1 MMNTGFKVGELGE
14 LFARDSFITPGEI
27 RTSGS
32 LSDMFFNSK
41 ISPCEASTFKDVEVD
56 AYETSTEYVILMDA
70 VGCAS
75 DDGNIGVSVE
85 KYVLNIHIKEDD
97 SKINRHNWLLQNRK
111 GRESN
116 VNITLPSDSDLS
128 KISATV
134 SNGLLTVTVAKKK
147 ESRPRVIK
155 VN

>member
-1 MMNTGFKVGELGE
+1 MCFRRRKYW
-14 LFARDSFITPGEI
+14 
-27 RTSGS
+27 
-32 LSDMFFNSK
+32 FN
-41 ISPCEASTFKDVEVD
+41 
-56 AYETSTEYVILMDA
+56 
-70 VGCAS
+70 
-75 DDGNIGVSVE
+75 VE